1 MRRQQP
7 TAGERIERIER
18 IERMLAGA
26 VKDAA
31 GADGDKEDLY
41 QALDQIG
48 RTVEEARTMLLDLG
62 LSLRPAV
69 EDHPLMD
76 RAA

>member
-7 TAGERIERIER
+7 TAGEWIGR